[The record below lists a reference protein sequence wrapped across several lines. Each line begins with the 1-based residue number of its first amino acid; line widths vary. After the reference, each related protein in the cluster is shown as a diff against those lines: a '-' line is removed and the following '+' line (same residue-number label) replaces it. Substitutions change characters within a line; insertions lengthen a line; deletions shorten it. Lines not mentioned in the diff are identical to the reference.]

1 VLIAWAAPATT
12 FIVSSGPLGYG
23 PNQVVLLDQVVI
35 DELPSRGP
43 MCRTDLDDAAC
54 ATNAAKIG
62 PDADDRVG
70 GCDNILITIPATGPF
85 RTAYFRGS
93 D

>member
-1 VLIAWAAPATT
+1 MLD
-12 FIVSSGPLGYG
+12 G
-23 PNQVVLLDQVVI
+23 PNQVVLPDQVVI
-35 DELPSRGP
+35 DELPARGT

-70 GCDNILITIPATGPF
+70 GYDNIRITIPATGPF
-85 RTAYFRGS
+85 QTAYLRGS

>member
-1 VLIAWAAPATT
+1 MLIAWAAPATT